1 MIAESKKKRKEGKK
15 DGASGDV
22 RSLQGG
28 VLSRE
33 RERERKKKSQT
44 GVCVSHIWNSSC
56 RRKRQRSRQLSPAL
70 HSIPG
75 KKKRTVP
82 LCPVFFVSWTKMP
95 FAVTSEFYC

>member
-33 RERERKKKSQT
+33 REREKKKESDW
-44 GVCVSHIWNSSC
+44 GVCEPH
-56 RRKRQRSRQLSPAL
+56 L
-70 HSIPG
+70 
-75 KKKRTVP
+75 
-82 LCPVFFVSWTKMP
+82 
-95 FAVTSEFYC
+95 E